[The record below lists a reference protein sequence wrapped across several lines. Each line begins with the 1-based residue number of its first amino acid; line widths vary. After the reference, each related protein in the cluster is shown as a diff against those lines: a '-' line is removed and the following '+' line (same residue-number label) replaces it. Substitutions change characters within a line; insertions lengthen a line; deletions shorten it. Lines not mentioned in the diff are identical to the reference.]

1 MVRLILVFCLA
12 ALIGNPVCCCAFAAP
27 VAALPPAEAL
37 ETLPPCC
44 RSRALAEN
52 RRLPSKSDEPRD
64 PACPCS
70 KRSGFVPAEKLL
82 VPAPAPAAP
91 AILAPNRVSPPS
103 RGERPSFVSNRF
115 PLRPATGV
123 SPPLYL
129 LHRALLC

>member
-44 RSRALAEN
+44 RARALAEN
-52 RRLPSKSDEPRD
+52 HRLPSKSDEPRA
-64 PACPCS
+64 PSCPCS

-91 AILAPNRVSPPS
+91 AIIAPNRVSAPV
-103 RGERPSFVSNRF
+103 REERPSFSSSRF
-115 PLRPATGV
+115 LPRPAIGAW
-123 SPPLYL
+123 PPLYL